1 MSFFFPL
8 KKKTPYKSFLNPCS
22 QQIFFFIWEKK
33 RLWFSRHFSFQ
44 ITFLQLVSSLFPI
57 DHFSF
62 ISNLFFSFQKIN
74 SILCTKDK
82 LTESHKLRIC
92 FFCFNRTKKNFLS
105 LFLVRRAPTQYNHSL
120 LVLFF
125 PINNK
130 PYVCWFS
137 KGFPLLFLIKETK
150 ELFQQ

>member
-1 MSFFFPL
+1 MSFFSL
-8 KKKTPYKSFLNPCS
+8 KKKNLIQLFSKSLFPTNFFYLFL
-22 QQIFFFIWEKK
+22 FGKK
-33 RLWFSRHFSFQ
+33 KVMVFQTLFPSNNLPPIGSFP
-44 ITFLQLVSSLFPI
+44 FPI

-62 ISNLFFSFQKIN
+62 ISNLFFFQKIN

-82 LTESHKLRIC
+82 LTESHKLGIC
-92 FFCFNRTKKNFLS
+92 FNITKKKNFLS

-125 PINNK
+125 PLNNK
-130 PYVCWFS
+130 LYVCWFS